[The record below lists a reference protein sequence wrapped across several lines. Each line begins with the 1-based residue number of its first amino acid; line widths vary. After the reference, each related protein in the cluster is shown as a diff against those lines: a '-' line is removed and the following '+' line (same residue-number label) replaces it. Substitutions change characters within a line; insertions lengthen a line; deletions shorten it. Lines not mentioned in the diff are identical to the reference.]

1 MEAVG
6 GKILDDNALQLA
18 KFQLVLSVVAR
29 EGVDVVLVAGLALD
43 QLLDIGEEGLLLKL
57 HVIANGAGILVEEF
71 HDQTSEVVALVEG
84 AFQFAPDGRK
94 LVVEVVL
101 VARTEILD
109 ERGQG
114 NAVGIVEVAIA
125 IDREID
131 DGEEGIGIYLLL
143 LADLAD
149 RLVAKTKMDAKAAET
164 LEQVV
169 IVADKADHLILFLV
183 CFLNFHLVLSFAYTA
198 GVISRCKVT

>member
-1 MEAVG
+1 MI
-6 GKILDDNALQLA
+6 KR
-18 KFQLVLSVVAR
+18 AR
-29 EGVDVVLVAGLALD
+29 
-43 QLLDIGEEGLLLKL
+43 LLL
-57 HVIANGAGILVEEF
+57 
-71 HDQTSEVVALVEG
+71 SSRG

-94 LVVEVVL
+94 LVAEVVL

-149 RLVAKTKMDAKAAET
+149 RLVAKTEMDAKAAET

-169 IVADKADHLILFLV
+169 IVADKADHLILFWYV
-183 CFLNFHLVLSFAYTA
+183 F
-198 GVISRCKVT
+198 